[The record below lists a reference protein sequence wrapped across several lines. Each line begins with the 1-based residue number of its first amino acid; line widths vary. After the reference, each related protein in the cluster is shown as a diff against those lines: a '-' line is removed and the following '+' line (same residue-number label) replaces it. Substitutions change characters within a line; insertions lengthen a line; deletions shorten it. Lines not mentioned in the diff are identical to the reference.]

1 MPSLLRDRL
10 ARIFFS
16 RKIPGRLARP
26 PESRLWPLHLDYAR
40 PHRRFYGKTRKRL
53 PVAPSQTIPGLVIAL
68 PAVFS

>member
-16 RKIPGRLARP
+16 RKIPGRLPRP

-40 PHRRFYGKTRKRL
+40 PRRCFHGRAKR
-53 PVAPSQTIPGLVIAL
+53 PPACPSKTIPGLVIVL